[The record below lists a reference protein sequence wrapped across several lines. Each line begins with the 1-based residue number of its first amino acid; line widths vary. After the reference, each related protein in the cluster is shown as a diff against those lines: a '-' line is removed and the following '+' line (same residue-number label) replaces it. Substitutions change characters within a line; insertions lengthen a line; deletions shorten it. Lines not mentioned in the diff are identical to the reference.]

1 MARRRRSRSRAARRQ
16 RPRTTRKL
24 LFYAY
29 PSHPAYVDETIRAA
43 QEDLKKLPEIREQNV
58 RIRLWPDMSIS
69 GRVLVSEITKQID
82 RSVVFACDVTY
93 PNPNVAFELGYAIGS
108 CKRIWL
114 SLDTSIK
121 NAKLDFN
128 RSYTGMLG
136 IGYASYENHVD
147 LTTALRN
154 DHPWTAIDQNL
165 LGDNIRSLTPTS
177 EDPTL
182 LYVMPPFS
190 TGPVVAIREHLERSV
205 FSRSL
210 FLDDPSEISGSA
222 LEWYAE
228 KVKLSDVVLVHFLS
242 DQHRQAAYHNV
253 KASWVSGLAHAMQK
267 PLLLLAHIPFA
278 YPTDIQTLLRQHE
291 SAQSCIDL
299 FEGWTESFEIPRRR
313 RRRPLHHSRG
323 TPDRVWL
330 RDIALGE
337 PVAENERYRLDQYFV
352 ETSSFSEALSADV
365 SIFVGRKGTGKTAS
379 LVALDAEYRRDK
391 RNHVCTVQPVGYEVD
406 GLLRLLAEDWH
417 SAERGFLIE
426 SLWKFLIYTELAA
439 SVRQS
444 IEARPLHY
452 DPTDSERRLLD
463 HVAFHHEV
471 LLAPFSQRLNRA
483 VLQLTNSAAGQDS
496 EAQRARISEQ
506 LHIEHL
512 GQLRRILGSVLADR
526 ERVVILIDNLD
537 HQWRAGTDTLALSSL
552 LLGLLQVTQDI
563 VHDFRQERHD
573 RRRVNVS
580 LTSFIRS
587 DIFTH
592 LEPLAAE
599 QDKWPIRRISWNDP
613 DLLIRVIDERFEH
626 GGRPGITAEEI
637 WTGVFPEEIN
647 DQSAKDFI
655 LGSTLPRPRDVI
667 FLVKEAIAVAL
678 NRNHD
683 TVTEQDMLV
692 ARKRYSSYV
701 FGSVLAEDDPLR
713 DMMEPVLF
721 EFAGAPK
728 TLKESDVRGRIERA
742 GVPGYDID
750 FYVELLCDV
759 NFLGIF
765 TASGYAFSD
774 DENERRMLLGIATRL
789 AFERGLNEVLFVIHP
804 AFHDVLQVE

>member
-1 MARRRRSRSRAARRQ
+1 MSHSI
-16 RPRTTRKL
+16 TRCSSHRFHNASTEP
-24 LFYAY
+24 FYNS
-29 PSHPAYVDETIRAA
+29 PIQPQDKTQKHS
-43 QEDLKKLPEIREQNV
+43 
-58 RIRLWPDMSIS
+58 
-69 GRVLVSEITKQID
+69 
-82 RSVVFACDVTY
+82 
-93 PNPNVAFELGYAIGS
+93 ELGS
-108 CKRIWL
+108 VN
-114 SLDTSIK
+114 SSTS
-121 NAKLDFN
+121 NTWA
-128 RSYTGMLG
+128 
-136 IGYASYENHVD
+136 
-147 LTTALRN
+147 
-154 DHPWTAIDQNL
+154 
-165 LGDNIRSLTPTS
+165 
-177 EDPTL
+177 
-182 LYVMPPFS
+182 
-190 TGPVVAIREHLERSV
+190 
-205 FSRSL
+205 
-210 FLDDPSEISGSA
+210 
-222 LEWYAE
+222 
-228 KVKLSDVVLVHFLS
+228 
-242 DQHRQAAYHNV
+242 
-253 KASWVSGLAHAMQK
+253 
-267 PLLLLAHIPFA
+267 
-278 YPTDIQTLLRQHE
+278 
-291 SAQSCIDL
+291 
-299 FEGWTESFEIPRRR
+299 
-313 RRRPLHHSRG
+313 
-323 TPDRVWL
+323 
-330 RDIALGE
+330 
-337 PVAENERYRLDQYFV
+337 
-352 ETSSFSEALSADV
+352 
-365 SIFVGRKGTGKTAS
+365 
-379 LVALDAEYRRDK
+379 
-391 RNHVCTVQPVGYEVD
+391 
-406 GLLRLLAEDWH
+406 
-417 SAERGFLIE
+417 
-426 SLWKFLIYTELAA
+426 
-439 SVRQS
+439 
-444 IEARPLHY
+444 
-452 DPTDSERRLLD
+452 
-463 HVAFHHEV
+463 
-471 LLAPFSQRLNRA
+471 
-483 VLQLTNSAAGQDS
+483 
-496 EAQRARISEQ
+496 
-506 LHIEHL
+506 
-512 GQLRRILGSVLADR
+512 QLRRILGSVLADR